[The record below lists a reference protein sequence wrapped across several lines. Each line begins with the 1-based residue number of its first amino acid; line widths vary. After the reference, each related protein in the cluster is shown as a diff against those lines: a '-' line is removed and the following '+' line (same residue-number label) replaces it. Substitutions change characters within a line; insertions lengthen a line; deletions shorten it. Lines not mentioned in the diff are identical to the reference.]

1 MLGLRPGKGA
11 YTARPDAS
19 ILQPSPGAAARSAS
33 RCSSYGGRAALVA
46 LCASSTDGAELANL
60 RNSTRS
66 PWLQHANWVRVRALG
81 AMAAPLSS
89 GPFGG
94 AGGGSS
100 GSGGGGGDPG
110 GHGMPGSSS
119 SPGPNTLGDV
129 VANDA
134 ANELVEDVVLLDVGG
149 MRCGGCVGHVKKVL
163 EALEGVLEASV
174 NLATETALV
183 RVQVPAGPAGQ
194 ASLAL
199 VGQQLAQALSAAGF
213 PSRARDLRSSP
224 SASSSGPGS
233 TASILAGKRAA
244 KLQRLHQISW
254 DLALAWGL
262 SAVCGIG
269 HLAQAWGAAA
279 PAWLLALNSVPVHAA
294 LSAAAL
300 LGPGRDIITSGFTA
314 LAAQRPDMNSLV
326 GLGATASFGVSCVA
340 ALLPHLGWRTFFEE
354 PAMLLG
360 FVLLGRALE
369 ERAKLQASA
378 DMALVPTRARLAL
391 AHGGHREV
399 PAEAVGAGALIA
411 VLPGDR
417 LPVDGVVMSGRSCV
431 DESALSGEALPLT
444 KIP

>member
-1 MLGLRPGKGA
+1 
-11 YTARPDAS
+11 
-19 ILQPSPGAAARSAS
+19 
-33 RCSSYGGRAALVA
+33 
-46 LCASSTDGAELANL
+46 
-60 RNSTRS
+60 
-66 PWLQHANWVRVRALG
+66 
-81 AMAAPLSS
+81 
-89 GPFGG
+89 
-94 AGGGSS
+94 
-100 GSGGGGGDPG
+100 
-110 GHGMPGSSS
+110 MPGSSS

-134 ANELVEDVVLLDVGG
+134 ANELVEDVVLLDVEG

-300 LGPGRDIITSGFTA
+300 LGA
-314 LAAQRPDMNSLV
+314 
-326 GLGATASFGVSCVA
+326 
-340 ALLPHLGWRTFFEE
+340 
-354 PAMLLG
+354 
-360 FVLLGRALE
+360 
-369 ERAKLQASA
+369 
-378 DMALVPTRARLAL
+378 
-391 AHGGHREV
+391 
-399 PAEAVGAGALIA
+399 
-411 VLPGDR
+411 
-417 LPVDGVVMSGRSCV
+417 
-431 DESALSGEALPLT
+431 
-444 KIP
+444 